1 MKVSPF
7 HTRAEERAPPQPEA
21 YRECAL
27 VLPIQIPAVKDVE
40 GLGPGS
46 RSGEQPPVLV
56 KGSGLKGFEPLT
68 YRCLSDAP
76 HGRADKSRSLYLA
89 KLQAR
94 GRAVPTPLQEA
105 GEPAHVDLENLEA
118 ITACGGHRDCEVVP

>member
-1 MKVSPF
+1 MRRYEGMSPPPRGVGESVTF

-56 KGSGLKGFEPLT
+56 KGSGLKGFEPLI
-68 YRCLSDAP
+68 YRCPSDAP
-76 HGRADKSRSLYLA
+76 KRACR
-89 KLQAR
+89 
-94 GRAVPTPLQEA
+94 
-105 GEPAHVDLENLEA
+105 
-118 ITACGGHRDCEVVP
+118 